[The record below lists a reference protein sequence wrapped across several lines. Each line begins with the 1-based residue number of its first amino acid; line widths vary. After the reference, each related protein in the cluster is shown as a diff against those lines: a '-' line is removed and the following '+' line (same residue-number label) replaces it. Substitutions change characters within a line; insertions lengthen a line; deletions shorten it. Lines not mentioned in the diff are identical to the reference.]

1 MDEKTFDR
9 VEKKYI
15 ISSANKKELLKV
27 IKKNMKKDKF
37 HKSGVFN
44 IYFDKILLLY
54 GPSIRRSIPRP
65 DSPVYFFVFSSY
77 FLI

>member
-9 VEKKYI
+9 VEKKYLI
-15 ISSANKKELLKV
+15 TSAQKKELLKV

-44 IYFDKILLLY
+44 IYFDNDNYDLLQT
-54 GPSIRRSIPRP
+54 SCAC
-65 DSPVYFFVFSSY
+65 DA
-77 FLI
+77 